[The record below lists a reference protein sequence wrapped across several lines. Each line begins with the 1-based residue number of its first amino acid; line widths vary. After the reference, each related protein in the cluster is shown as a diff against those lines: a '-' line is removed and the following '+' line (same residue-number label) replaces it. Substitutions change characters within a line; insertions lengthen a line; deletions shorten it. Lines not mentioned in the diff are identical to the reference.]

1 MLCRLSPGGQ
11 KWQGRWLEKNIRWV
25 EDALGGFRDMELTV
39 GNVDSWVESFL
50 EAAVN
55 IQEEEEKVIE
65 EEMEEK
71 DRSCMLA
78 TWQCF
83 SGGLE
88 QAVRHSCR
96 PSGITRCRNAPGF
109 TKPSLIQACSCIILN
124 LTVFVSVCWRRS
136 SIELLFMEQVEKYK
150 YKYKY
155 KCKYKCKC
163 KFKYKYIL
171 CAAHTSWSS
180 LMRMPEARHFAGC
193 LNKHVFVV
201 VFFTSQVASINMIGA
216 PRKRLYILQYQGLF
230 DWTTFDFIFIY
241 L

>member
-1 MLCRLSPGGQ
+1 
-11 KWQGRWLEKNIRWV
+11 
-25 EDALGGFRDMELTV
+25 
-39 GNVDSWVESFL
+39 
-50 EAAVN
+50 
-55 IQEEEEKVIE
+55 
-65 EEMEEK
+65 MEEK

-136 SIELLFMEQVEKYK
+136 SLELLFMEQVEKYK

-201 VFFTSQVASINMIGA
+201 VFFYFAGCLNKHDRCAEEKALHSPI
-216 PRKRLYILQYQGLF
+216 PRFVWLDNVWFYIY
-230 DWTTFDFIFIY
+230 IFIVKY
-241 L
+241 VKMNILFPGCCHRMEMLWKAMISSLISTCHYSHIMEIKYFLWKS

>member
-1 MLCRLSPGGQ
+1 
-11 KWQGRWLEKNIRWV
+11 
-25 EDALGGFRDMELTV
+25 MELTV

-65 EEMEEK
+65 EEMEKEVEE

-109 TKPSLIQACSCIILN
+109 TKPSLVQACSCIILN

-136 SIELLFMEQVEKYK
+136 SLELLFMEQVVK

-155 KCKYKCKC
+155 KCKCKYKCKY
-163 KFKYKYIL
+163 KYKIKYKY
-171 CAAHTSWSS
+171 
-180 LMRMPEARHFAGC
+180 
-193 LNKHVFVV
+193 KHNHKKC
-201 VFFTSQVASINMIGA
+201 Q
-216 PRKRLYILQYQGLF
+216 L
-230 DWTTFDFIFIY
+230 
-241 L
+241 

>member
-1 MLCRLSPGGQ
+1 
-11 KWQGRWLEKNIRWV
+11 
-25 EDALGGFRDMELTV
+25 MELTV

-109 TKPSLIQACSCIILN
+109 TKPSLVQACSCIILN

-136 SIELLFMEQVEKYK
+136 SLELLFMEQVEKYK
-150 YKYKY
+150 YKYKC
-155 KCKYKCKC
+155 KCKYKYIY
-163 KFKYKYIL
+163 KYKYICNYASGYSML
-171 CAAHTSWSS
+171 YCSPCFHHTSMCNVTLHPRNRS
-180 LMRMPEARHFAGC
+180 LP
-193 LNKHVFVV
+193 
-201 VFFTSQVASINMIGA
+201 
-216 PRKRLYILQYQGLF
+216 
-230 DWTTFDFIFIY
+230 
-241 L
+241 